1 MREKKVLA
9 KGLERL
15 SRRAVKNT
23 AETRCMMYGH
33 QPLAPKGLKSFLS
46 SK

>member
-1 MREKKVLA
+1 MRKKKVLA

-15 SRRAVKNT
+15 SRLAVRNT
-23 AETRCMMYGH
+23 VETRCMMYGH
-33 QPLAPKGLKSFLS
+33 QPLVPKEMKSFLS